1 MQHRAN
7 KDTIKEEILKTLKKL
22 TLLDKFLF
30 DEVMDI
36 PEAHEVAL
44 RIILG
49 DENLKLLTAVQTE

>member
-1 MQHRAN
+1 M
-7 KDTIKEEILKTLKKL
+7 KTLKEL

-36 PEAHEVAL
+36 PEAHEAAL

-49 DENLKLLTAVQTE
+49 DENLKLLTAEQTE

>member
-1 MQHRAN
+1 MQHRAK
-7 KDTIKEEILKTLKKL
+7 KDTMKEEILKTLKKL

-44 RIILG
+44 RIILW

>member
-7 KDTIKEEILKTLKKL
+7 KDTIKGEILKTLKEL

-36 PEAHEVAL
+36 PEAHQIETCQVML
-44 RIILG
+44 IL
-49 DENLKLLTAVQTE
+49 